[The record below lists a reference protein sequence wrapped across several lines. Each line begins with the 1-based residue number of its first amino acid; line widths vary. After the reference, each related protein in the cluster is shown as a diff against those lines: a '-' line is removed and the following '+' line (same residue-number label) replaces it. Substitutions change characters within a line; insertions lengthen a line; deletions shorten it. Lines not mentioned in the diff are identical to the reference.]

1 MNLQRVVSAGALGV
15 AALLYGTAAQAVT
28 WAFSYSGT
36 GVTASGTFTTAGA
49 ALTPES
55 ILSIAG
61 QRNGFAI
68 TGLVPLGT
76 DPDFLYDNEFTIA
89 APNFTDG
96 GVLFSLVGGRPN
108 TNVYFFEGGYFDLF
122 ISDGGPVETP
132 ITWAVA
138 VVPEPATVLTMLA
151 GLGLL
156 GACMRK
162 ARANA

>member
-1 MNLQRVVSAGALGV
+1 MNLQRLVSTGALGV

-55 ILSIAG
+55 ILSITG

-76 DPDFLYDNEFTIA
+76 DPDFSYDNEFTIA

-96 GVLFSLVGGRPN
+96 GVVFSVAGGQPN
-108 TNVYFFEGGYFDLF
+108 VNVYYLEGSYTDLF
-122 ISDGGPVETP
+122 IDDSSPIETP

-138 VVPEPATVLTMLA
+138 VVPEPATVLSMLA
-151 GLGLL
+151 GLGML
-156 GACMRK
+156 GVFMRK
-162 ARANA
+162 ARASQ